1 MARIIRKN
9 LGMRVM
15 FSLLALGI
23 SLVFLGAGAN
33 QVSEECS
40 NRKISRKV
48 EIKQWRCILV
58 EMSEEVPA
66 EHRCEWLQ
74 VASEK
79 PEMMMK
85 IASSYRRN

>member
-1 MARIIRKN
+1 MGRIIRKSI
-9 LGMRVM
+9 GMRLMV
-15 FSLLALGI
+15 SLLTLSI

-48 EIKQWRCILV
+48 EIKQWKYILA
-58 EMSEEVPA
+58 EMSEEIPA
-66 EHRCEWLQ
+66 EHRCEWQ
-74 VASEK
+74 RIVSEN

-85 IASSYRRN
+85 ITSSYRRN